1 MTDQL
6 TRFHF
11 HKTPVRGHWVRLSNV
26 WTQALSHKEYPTNVQ
41 LMLGEMLAITAMV
54 SNNIKYN
61 GAVSIQSAGEGP
73 IHFSF
78 AECRQETKLRA
89 IAQLD
94 ESEDYSLNTSMTFKE
109 MIGNGKLAISLLAE
123 QGDPYQGLI
132 ELYAPSL
139 AQNIERYFAKSEQL
153 ETRIVLAAGKR
164 TITGCLWQRLP
175 SAEGSTDLILDE
187 DQEAWDCVSAL
198 VNTISESELNE
209 LSLEELLGRLF
220 PQSSI
225 FLDVPKALEFEC
237 TCSTQR
243 TAQALRTMSS
253 TEINKILH
261 SDAVVKVT
269 CEFCGKSY
277 EFDERGI
284 SKLRKIAPLV
294 H

>member
-89 IAQLD
+89 IAQLN
-94 ESEDYSLNTSMTFKE
+94 ESEDYFLNASMTFKE

-123 QGDPYQGLI
+123 QRDPYQGLI
-132 ELYAPSL
+132 ELDAPSL

-175 SAEGSTDLILDE
+175 SAEGATDLILDE
-187 DQEAWDCVSAL
+187 DQEAWDSVSAL

-209 LSLEELLGRLF
+209 LSLEELLVRLF

-243 TAQALRTMSS
+243 TEQALRTMSS
-253 TEINKILH
+253 TEINEILH
-261 SDAVVKVT
+261 IDAVIKVT

-284 SKLRKIAPLV
+284 SKLRKIVPLV